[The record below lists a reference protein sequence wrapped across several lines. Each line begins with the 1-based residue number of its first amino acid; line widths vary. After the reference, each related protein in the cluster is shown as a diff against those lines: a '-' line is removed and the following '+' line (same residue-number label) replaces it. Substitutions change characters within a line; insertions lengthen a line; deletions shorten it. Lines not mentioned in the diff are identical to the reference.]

1 MRCFRS
7 KTPRTETPPLSYGQ
21 QQQEAVFSS
30 HRTAREEVLLQI
42 QGCRAHLIDGSEAV
56 ELAAG
61 DFELVQ
67 VSDNGV
73 ALAMVVRIGNDLQWP
88 VIKDEPVV
96 KLDSRDYLFTLP
108 VKDGDPLSYGVT
120 FFPIDQNDVVF
131 VNSVELLDDFL
142 RENSCFSSS
151 SSSASASASSS
162 SRGSNGIDWKEF
174 APKIEDY
181 NNVVAKA
188 IAGGTGHIIRGM
200 FKCSNAYTYQVHK
213 GGETMITKAEKKGG
227 GASSQRNATKNKNQI
242 NKNLQRV
249 RKLSRATEKLSKTM
263 LNGVGIVSGSVMAPI
278 VKSKP
283 GKAFFSMVPG
293 EVLLASLDALNKILD
308 AAEAAERQT
317 LSATSKATTRM
328 VSERLGEN
336 AGEATRDVLGTVGH
350 AAGTAWN
357 VLKIR
362 KAFYPSSSL
371 TSGILKTASRK

>member
-1 MRCFRS
+1 MSFFRS
-7 KTPRTETPPLSYGQ
+7 KTSRTETQQPSSYGQ
-21 QQQEAVFSS
+21 PQDAMYSS
-30 HRTAREEVLLQI
+30 YQTVSDEVLLQI
-42 QGCRAHLIDGSEAV
+42 HGCRAHLINGSEAV

-67 VSDNGV
+67 VLENNV
-73 ALAMVVRIGNDLQWP
+73 ALAMVVRIGRDLQWP

-108 VKDGDPLSYGVT
+108 VKDGEPLSYGVT
-120 FFPIDQNDVVF
+120 FFPIDENDVVF
-131 VNSVELLDDFL
+131 VNSIELLDDFL

-151 SSSASASASSS
+151 SSSSSS
-162 SRGSNGIDWKEF
+162 SVNNGIDWKEF
-174 APKIEDY
+174 APKVEDY

-200 FKCSNAYTYQVHK
+200 FKCSNAYTNQVHK
-213 GGETMITKAEKKGG
+213 GGEIMITKAEKKS
-227 GASSQRNATKNKNQI
+227 GASSKRSATTNKNQI

-263 LNGVGIVSGSVMAPI
+263 LNGVGVVSGSVMGPV

-293 EVLLASLDALNKILD
+293 EFLLASLDALNKLLD

-328 VSERLGEN
+328 VSERLGES
-336 AGEATRDVLGTVGH
+336 AGEATKDVLGTVGH

-357 VLKIR
+357 VFNIR
-362 KAFYPSSSL
+362 KAFTPSSSL
-371 TSGILKTASRK
+371 TSGILKNASRK

>member
-7 KTPRTETPPLSYGQ
+7 NTPRTKPPPPPPSYGHTIYHQ
-21 QQQEAVFSS
+21 TV
-30 HRTAREEVLLQI
+30 REEVLLQI

-67 VSDNGV
+67 VSENGV

-96 KLDSRDYLFTLP
+96 KLDARDYLFTLP

-120 FFPIDQNDVVF
+120 FFPRDPNDVVF
-131 VNSVELLDDFL
+131 GNSLELLDDFL
-142 RENSCFSSS
+142 GENSCFSSS
-151 SSSASASASSS
+151 SSSSSS
-162 SRGSNGIDWKEF
+162 SSLRVNNGIDWKEF
-174 APKIEDY
+174 APRIEDY

-188 IAGGTGHIIRGM
+188 IAGGTGHIIRGI
-200 FKCSNAYTYQVHK
+200 FKCSNAYTNQVNK
-213 GGETMITKAEKKGG
+213 EGETMITKAEKKS
-227 GASSQRNATKNKNQI
+227 GASSQRNATTNKNQI

-263 LNGVGIVSGSVMAPI
+263 LNGVGVVSGSVMAPI

-328 VSERLGEN
+328 VSERLGES
-336 AGEATRDVLGTVGH
+336 AGEATRDVLDTVGH
-350 AAGTAWN
+350 AVGTAWN

-362 KAFYPSSSL
+362 KALYPSSSL
-371 TSGILKTASRK
+371 TSGILKNASGK

>member
-7 KTPRTETPPLSYGQ
+7 NAPRTKPPPPPPSYGHQ
-21 QQQEAVFSS
+21 GAIYHQTV
-30 HRTAREEVLLQI
+30 REEVLLQI

-88 VIKDEPVV
+88 MIKDEPVV
-96 KLDSRDYLFTLP
+96 KLDARDYLFTLP
-108 VKDGDPLSYGVT
+108 VKDGDPVSYGVT
-120 FFPIDQNDVVF
+120 FFPRDPDDVVF
-131 VNSVELLDDFL
+131 VNSLELLDDFL

-151 SSSASASASSS
+151 SSSSS
-162 SRGSNGIDWKEF
+162 GVNNGIDWKEF
-174 APKIEDY
+174 APRIEDY

-200 FKCSNAYTYQVHK
+200 FKCSNAYTNQVNK
-213 GGETMITKAEKKGG
+213 GGETMITKAEKKS
-227 GASSQRNATKNKNQI
+227 GASSKRNATTNKNQI

-263 LNGVGIVSGSVMAPI
+263 LNGVGVVSGSVMAPI

-293 EVLLASLDALNKILD
+293 EVLLASVDALNKILD

-317 LSATSKATTRM
+317 FSATSNATTRM
-328 VSERLGEN
+328 VSERLGES
-336 AGEATRDVLGTVGH
+336 AGEATRDVLDTVGH

-362 KAFYPSSSL
+362 KALYPSSSL
-371 TSGILKTASRK
+371 TSSILKNASRK

>member
-1 MRCFRS
+1 MSCFRS
-7 KTPRTETPPLSYGQ
+7 KTSRTETPPQFSYEQ
-21 QQQEAVFSS
+21 QQQEQDAMYSS
-30 HRTAREEVLLQI
+30 QRTVREEVLLQI
-42 QGCRAHLIDGSEAV
+42 QGCRATLINGSEAV
-56 ELAAG
+56 ELAVG

-108 VKDGDPLSYGVT
+108 VQDGEPLSYGVT
-120 FFPIDQNDVVF
+120 FTGDQNDVVLI
-131 VNSVELLDDFL
+131 NSLELVDDFL

-151 SSSASASASSS
+151 SASSS
-162 SRGSNGIDWKEF
+162 SRGNANGIDWKDF

-181 NNVVAKA
+181 NNIVAKA
-188 IAGGTGHIIRGM
+188 ISGGTGQIIRGM
-200 FKCSNAYTYQVHK
+200 FKCSNAYTNQVNK
-213 GGETMITKAEKKGG
+213 GGEIMITKAEKKSGS
-227 GASSQRNATKNKNQI
+227 SSQRNATKNKNQI

-263 LNGVGIVSGSVMAPI
+263 LNGVGVVSGSVMGP
-278 VKSKP
+278 VLKSKP

-293 EVLLASLDALNKILD
+293 EVLLASLDALNKLLD

-317 LSATSKATTRM
+317 LSATSKATTRI
-328 VSERLGEN
+328 VSEKLGES
-336 AGEATRDVLGTVGH
+336 AGEATRDVLGTMGH

-357 VLKIR
+357 VFQVR
-362 KAFYPSSSL
+362 KAFTPSSSL
-371 TSGILKTASRK
+371 TSGILKNARK

>member
-7 KTPRTETPPLSYGQ
+7 NTPRTETPPSYGQ
-21 QQQEAVFSS
+21 QQHAVYSS
-30 HRTAREEVLLQI
+30 NQTVREEVLLQI
-42 QGCRAHLIDGSEAV
+42 HGCRAHLIDGSEAV

-120 FFPIDQNDVVF
+120 FFPIDLNDVVF
-131 VNSVELLDDFL
+131 VNSIELLDDFL

-151 SSSASASASSS
+151 SSSSSSTSSASSS
-162 SRGSNGIDWKEF
+162 RVTNGIDWKEF
-174 APKIEDY
+174 APKVQDY

-200 FKCSNAYTYQVHK
+200 FKCSNAYTNQVHK
-213 GGETMITKAEKKGG
+213 GGETMITKAEKKS
-227 GASSQRNATKNKNQI
+227 GASSQRNATTSKNQI

-249 RKLSRATEKLSKTM
+249 RRLSRATDKLSKTM
-263 LNGVGIVSGSVMAPI
+263 LNGVGVVSGSVMSPI

-293 EVLLASLDALNKILD
+293 EVLLASLDALNKLLD

-317 LSATSKATTRM
+317 LSATSKATTKI
-328 VSERLGEN
+328 VSERLGES

-357 VLKIR
+357 VLQIR

-371 TSGILKTASRK
+371 TSGILKNASRK

>member
-7 KTPRTETPPLSYGQ
+7 KTPRTETPQLSYGQ
-21 QQQEAVFSS
+21 EQEAIFSS
-30 HRTAREEVLLQI
+30 HRTVREEVLLQI

-67 VSDNGV
+67 VTDNGV

-120 FFPIDQNDVVF
+120 FFTRDENDVVF
-131 VNSVELLDDFL
+131 VNSLELLDDFL

-151 SSSASASASSS
+151 SSASSS
-162 SRGSNGIDWKEF
+162 SRGNINGIDWKEF

-200 FKCSNAYTYQVHK
+200 FKCSNAYTNQVYNHN
-213 GGETMITKAEKKGG
+213 
-227 GASSQRNATKNKNQI
+227 S
-242 NKNLQRV
+242 
-249 RKLSRATEKLSKTM
+249 
-263 LNGVGIVSGSVMAPI
+263 
-278 VKSKP
+278 
-283 GKAFFSMVPG
+283 
-293 EVLLASLDALNKILD
+293 
-308 AAEAAERQT
+308 
-317 LSATSKATTRM
+317 
-328 VSERLGEN
+328 
-336 AGEATRDVLGTVGH
+336 H
-350 AAGTAWN
+350 
-357 VLKIR
+357 
-362 KAFYPSSSL
+362 
-371 TSGILKTASRK
+371 

>member
-1 MRCFRS
+1 MSWFRS
-7 KTPRTETPPLSYGQ
+7 KTSRTEIQPPPSNGQ
-21 QQQEAVFSS
+21 QDAMYSS
-30 HRTAREEVLLQI
+30 HQEEVLLQI

-67 VSDNGV
+67 VFDNGV

-120 FFPIDQNDVVF
+120 FLPRDENDVVF
-131 VNSVELLDDFL
+131 VNSIELLDDFL

-151 SSSASASASSS
+151 SASASSS
-162 SRGSNGIDWKEF
+162 RINNGIDWKEF
-174 APKIEDY
+174 APRIEDY

-200 FKCSNAYTYQVHK
+200 FKCSNAYTNQVHK
-213 GGETMITKAEKKGG
+213 GGEVMITKAEKKNGS
-227 GASSQRNATKNKNQI
+227 SSQRKSTTNKNQI
-242 NKNLQRV
+242 NKNLLRV
-249 RKLSRATEKLSKTM
+249 RRLSRATEKLSKTM
-263 LNGVGIVSGSVMAPI
+263 LNGVGVVSGSVMGPV

-293 EVLLASLDALNKILD
+293 EVLLASLDALNKLLD

-317 LSATSKATTRM
+317 LSATSKATTKI
-328 VSERLGEN
+328 VSERLGES

-350 AAGTAWN
+350 AAGTAMN
-357 VLKIR
+357 VLKLR

-371 TSGILKTASRK
+371 TSGILKNASRK

>member
-7 KTPRTETPPLSYGQ
+7 NTPRTEPPPPPPTYGQ
-21 QQQEAVFSS
+21 QGTIYHQTV
-30 HRTAREEVLLQI
+30 REEVLLQI

-73 ALAMVVRIGNDLQWP
+73 ALAMVVRIGNDLLQWP

-96 KLDSRDYLFTLP
+96 KLDARDYLFTLP

-120 FFPIDQNDVVF
+120 FFPRDPNDVVVF
-131 VNSVELLDDFL
+131 VNSLELLDDFL
-142 RENSCFSSS
+142 RENACFSSS
-151 SSSASASASSS
+151 SSVN
-162 SRGSNGIDWKEF
+162 NGIDWKEF
-174 APKIEDY
+174 APRIEDY

-200 FKCSNAYTYQVHK
+200 FKCSNAYTNQVNK
-213 GGETMITKAEKKGG
+213 GGETMITKAEKKKS
-227 GASSQRNATKNKNQI
+227 GASSKRKATANNNQI

-249 RKLSRATEKLSKTM
+249 RRISRATEKLSKTM
-263 LNGVGIVSGSVMAPI
+263 LNGVGVVSGSVMAPI

-308 AAEAAERQT
+308 AAEAAERQA
-317 LSATSKATTRM
+317 LSATSKATTRI
-328 VSERLGEN
+328 VSERLGES
-336 AGEATRDVLGTVGH
+336 AGEATRDVLDTVGH
-350 AAGTAWN
+350 TAGTAWN

-362 KAFYPSSSL
+362 KALYPSSSL
-371 TSGILKTASRK
+371 TSGILKNASRK